1 MGRTD
6 GGTDITSRLLSSPN
20 PVIRYKT
27 RKLLLGEPAESAPM
41 KALRRE
47 IASSRAACAL
57 LSPLNRDGTITTHPY
72 KKWQGPHWTLYCLA
86 QIEHPPGD
94 PRLERLRDQVYD
106 WLLEKKHL
114 LPPRSL
120 SIPGQEDRF
129 RRCATQEGNAIW
141 YSIVLGIDDE
151 RTRELARR
159 LITWQWPDGGWNC
172 DKRPEART
180 SSVIES
186 LAPVR
191 ALHLA
196 GRRHGD
202 PRALEC
208 AEKAAEFF
216 LTRRLFKR
224 LRDGRTILPGYTKI
238 MYPIQ
243 FYDVLFSLT
252 VMADIGRIR
261 DPRCADALELLAS
274 KELPGG
280 GFPVEMRNAVTSR
293 SVTTRGTYADWGPS
307 GKGTM
312 NEHVT
317 ADAMYVLKSARH

>member
-1 MGRTD
+1 MGCPD
-6 GGTDITSRLLSSPN
+6 GSADITSRLLSSPS
-20 PVIRYKT
+20 PIIRYKA
-27 RKLLLGEPAESAPM
+27 RKLILGEPTESAPM
-41 KALRRE
+41 KALRAG
-47 IASSRAACAL
+47 IASSPIARKL
-57 LSPLNRDGTITTHPY
+57 LSPQGRDGKIKPHPY

-86 QIEHPPGD
+86 QIDHPPGD
-94 PRLERLRDQVYD
+94 PRLERLRDTVYD

-114 LPPRSL
+114 LSPRSL

-151 RTRELARR
+151 RTRELVRR
-159 LITWQWPDGGWNC
+159 LIQWQWPDGGWNC
-172 DKRPEART
+172 DKRPQART

-196 GRRHGD
+196 GRRYGD
-202 PRALEC
+202 RSALEC
-208 AEKAAEFF
+208 AARAAEFF
-216 LTRRLFKR
+216 LARRLFKR
-224 LRDGRTILPGYTKI
+224 LHDGRIILPEYTKI

-243 FYDVLFSLT
+243 FYDVLFSLM
-252 VMADIGRIR
+252 VMADIGKIR

-280 GFPVEMRNAVTSR
+280 GFPVEMKNAVTSR
-293 SVTTRGTYADWGPS
+293 VLTTRGTYADWGPS
-307 GKGTM
+307 GKVRM

-317 ADAMYVLKSARH
+317 VDALYVLKCAGR